1 MKIKKQSNFKKN
13 IIKIIFRFI
22 FKIENIGNGNF
33 RESGETKLIDK
44 LIDFYSKNQKNF
56 RLLDLGANYG
66 EYFNYFLGNK
76 LLKKYEFHVFEPQ
89 KKCFLELKNKFG
101 NNKNIFLNNFGIS
114 SENKVV
120 PIYFNEEGSG
130 LASLYKRDLKF
141 YKLNMDDSESIFVK
155 RLDEYIVSHNIEKI
169 NLLKIDVEGN
179 ELNVL
184 NSLGDF
190 LNNNLIDFIQFE
202 YGGSN
207 IDSRTNLLDFF
218 RLLEGKNFVLCRI
231 LKSGNLE
238 IRSYDPILE
247 NFVSQNWVAV
257 SSNFLESSNF

>member
-13 IIKIIFRFI
+13 ILKIMFKFI

-33 RESGETKLIDK
+33 QKSGETKLIDK
-44 LIDFYSKNQKNF
+44 LIKFYFKNDQPF
-56 RLLDLGANYG
+56 RLFDVGANYG
-66 EYFNYFLGNK
+66 EYFNYFLNNH
-76 LLKKYEFHVFEPQ
+76 LLKEYEFHVFEPQ
-89 KKCFLELKNKFG
+89 NKCFFELKNKFN

-114 SENKVV
+114 NENKIV

-130 LASLYKRDLKF
+130 LASLYKRDLNF
-141 YKLNMDDSESIFVK
+141 YKLNMDNFENVSIK
-155 RLDEYIVSHNIEKI
+155 RLDEYIATHDIKKI

-190 LNNNLIDFIQFE
+190 LDNIFIDFIQFE

-218 RLLEGKNFVLCRI
+218 RLLESKNFILCRI

-238 IRSYDPILE
+238 IRSYNPILE
-247 NFVSQNWVAV
+247 NFVNQNWVAV
-257 SSNFLESSNF
+257 SDKIFK